1 MIAMLLASTDTRIH
15 TKSAS
20 RTEAS
25 RIHTDSSYQSRSND
39 LTSRPRASYTSMEHH
54 IHMNTLV
61 MTLGSRYQVGF
72 DEYAQTF
79 TLLSAISQ

>member
-39 LTSRPRASYTSMEHH
+39 LTSRPRASNTSMEHH
-54 IHMNTLV
+54 IHMNTHSFI
-61 MTLGSRYQVGF
+61 TLGSRFQVGF
-72 DEYAQTF
+72 DEYTLTL
-79 TLLSAISQ
+79 TLLSAVS